1 MELDYYVVL
10 DIAKDASHGEVK
22 KAYRKLAL
30 KWHPD
35 KNPDQKE
42 EAEKKFKEI
51 SEAYEVLSDKE
62 KREIYDRYGKDGLT
76 GGGGGRGSG
85 YNDFN
90 MGGGFT
96 GFHPFHF
103 RDPEEVFKE
112 FFGGRDPFAAF
123 FGRDNPNNF
132 QDSFPGFTR
141 PSMHFFGGHSDI
153 FGDGGRRRMQ
163 RRRER
168 SDGPAYSRRPRDVA
182 ERSVHHP
189 VGHSPFLHFGI
200 PMGLGFHSPLFDD
213 HFGMHQ
219 SSGFSNFS
227 STSFSGPRGGG
238 NFRSSST
245 STKFVNGK
253 KIVTKKVV
261 ENGKETVTVTE
272 DGKVVK
278 HLVNGEEKQAIKG

>member
-1 MELDYYVVL
+1 MDYYQVL
-10 DIAKDASHGEVK
+10 SIKRDASEVDIK

-42 EAEKKFKEI
+42 EAERKFKEI

-62 KREIYDRYGKDGLT
+62 KREIYDKYGKDGLT
-76 GGGGGRGSG
+76 GEGGGG

-103 RDPEEVFKE
+103 RNPDDVFKE
-112 FFGGRDPFAAF
+112 FFGGRDPFASF

-141 PSMHFFGGHSDI
+141 PPMNVFGSDI
-153 FGDGGRRRMQ
+153 FGD
-163 RRRER
+163 
-168 SDGPAYSRRPRDVA
+168 
-182 ERSVHHP
+182 
-189 VGHSPFLHFGI
+189 
-200 PMGLGFHSPLFDD
+200 
-213 HFGMHQ
+213 
-219 SSGFSNFS
+219 SGFTNFS

-238 NFRSSST
+238 NFRSTST
-245 STKFVNGK
+245 STKYVNGK
-253 KIVTKKVV
+253 KVITKKVV

-272 DGKVVK
+272 DGKVVS
-278 HLVNGEEKQAIKG
+278 HLVNGEEKQAIKN

>member
-1 MELDYYVVL
+1 MDYYQVL
-10 DIAKDASHGEVK
+10 SIKRDASEVDIK

-42 EAEKKFKEI
+42 EAERKFKEI

-62 KREIYDRYGKDGLT
+62 KREIYDKYGKDGLT
-76 GGGGGRGSG
+76 GEGGGG

-103 RDPEEVFKE
+103 RNPDDVFKE
-112 FFGGRDPFAAF
+112 FFGGRDPFASF

-141 PSMHFFGGHSDI
+141 PPMNVFGSDI
-153 FGDGGRRRMQ
+153 FGDSGRRRMQ

-168 SDGPAYSRRPRDVA
+168 NDGPSYSRRSRDIV
-182 ERSVHHP
+182 ERSLHQP
-189 VGHSPFLHFGI
+189 LGHSPFLQYGI
-200 PMGLGFHSPLFDD
+200 PMGFGFTSSLFDD
-213 HFGMHQ
+213 HFGMHRT
-219 SSGFSNFS
+219 SGFTNFS

-238 NFRSSST
+238 NFRSTST
-245 STKFVNGK
+245 STKYVNGK
-253 KIVTKKVV
+253 KVITKKVV

-272 DGKVVK
+272 DGKVVS
-278 HLVNGEEKQAIKG
+278 HLVNGEEKQAIKN

>member
-10 DIAKDASHGEVK
+10 DITKDASEVEVK

-35 KNPDQKE
+35 KNPDKKD

-62 KREIYDRYGKDGLT
+62 KRQIYDKYGKDGLT
-76 GGGGGRGSG
+76 EGGSGGG

-90 MGGGFT
+90 MGGGSGFR
-96 GFHPFHF
+96 FHPFHF

-132 QDSFPGFTR
+132 RDSFPGFTR
-141 PSMHFFGGHSDI
+141 PSMNFFGSDI
-153 FGDGGRRRMQ
+153 FGEGGRRRTQ

-168 SDGPAYSRRPRDVA
+168 NDVGPAYSGRRPRDLV
-182 ERSVHHP
+182 ERPTHHP
-189 VGHSPFLHFGI
+189 HALHSPFLHFGI
-200 PMGLGFHSPLFDD
+200 PMGFGLSSSLFDD
-213 HFGMHQ
+213 HFGMLPP
-219 SSGFSNFS
+219 SGMSNFS

-238 NFRSSST
+238 NFRSTST
-245 STKFVNGK
+245 STKYVNGK